1 MGSPIFIHSM
11 DALITLL
18 TISMFLGVW
27 RLYQGPNIPN
37 RTVAFDL
44 IAVHAVGIFALF
56 AIRTDARALLDGAVI
71 TTVLG
76 FLGTLMFA
84 LFLEQSD
91 QQDWIDDQERAHE
104 DR

>member
-1 MGSPIFIHSM
+1 M

-27 RLYQGPNIPN
+27 RLYKGPNIPN

-44 IAVHAVGIFALF
+44 ITVHAVGIFALF
-56 AIRTDARALLDGAVI
+56 AVRTDARALLDGAII
-71 TTVLG
+71 TTVLS

-91 QQDWIDDQERAHE
+91 QEDWLDDEELPQEKR
-104 DR
+104 